1 MNQPSIIV
9 KNLEIKMQ
17 GNTVL
22 DAVSFLLHNDEHL
35 AIIGESGSGKTIL
48 AKALAGQLFYKG
60 TIDIPSP
67 QKPLFVEQHYHF
79 KNLANVSSDFY
90 YQQRYNSFDAAD
102 SATVIEELVKVVM
115 EQANALESFHKIET
129 LLTLLEMQ
137 PLKEAPIVQLSSG
150 EHKRFQLIRAL
161 LAPAQILIL
170 DSPFIG
176 LDINSRKRLQ
186 QIINE
191 TAATGIT
198 VIIICDAHEIPRC
211 ITHIVTMEKGKLKS
225 FKAKHSGITNSL
237 STGGSNHLY
246 NLNLLPRIEE
256 KEHNFL
262 VAVNMVNTSVRYS
275 NKTILNNINW
285 QVNRGEKWLLQGHNG
300 AGKSTLL
307 SLITGDNPQAY
318 ANEIYLFGKRR
329 GHGESIWDIKQKIG
343 YISPELH
350 WYFDTNITCYQ
361 TIGSGFFDT
370 IGLYRKLNTQQHNI
384 LQQWLDFL
392 HLSHVANK
400 PLNSISTGQQRL
412 ILLIRALVKNPPLLV
427 LDEPC
432 QGLDQQQKIEFVHLI
447 NKLCDK
453 FNKTLIYVSHYQN
466 EIPECITH
474 VLELNRGMQNIYTL
488 ETNTAIAV

>member
-9 KNLEIKMQ
+9 KDLEIIMQ

-22 DAVSFLLHNDEHL
+22 DVVSFLLQNDEHL

-60 TIDIPSP
+60 TIDINKQ
-67 QKPLFVEQHYHF
+67 QKLVFVEQHYHF
-79 KNLANVSSDFY
+79 KNLSNASDFY
-90 YQQRYNSFDAAD
+90 YQQRYNSFDADD
-102 SATVIEELVKVVM
+102 SATLIDELVRVVM
-115 EQANALESFHKIET
+115 DQSNALESFHKIET

-137 PLKEAPIVQLSSG
+137 HHKDAPVLQLSSG
-150 EHKRFQLIRAL
+150 EHKRCQLIKAL
-161 LAPAQILIL
+161 LVPARILIL

-176 LDINSRKRLQ
+176 LDIKSRKHLQ

-191 TAATGIT
+191 TAVAGTTI
-198 VIIICDAHEIPRC
+198 IIICNADEIPEC
-211 ITHIVTMEKGKLKS
+211 ITHIATLEKGRLKS
-225 FKAKHSGITNSL
+225 FSEKNLQLANSVNA
-237 STGGSNHLY
+237 GYNNYLY
-246 NLNLLPRIEE
+246 NFNQLPHIEE
-256 KEHNFL
+256 KDYNFS
-262 VAVNMVNTSVRYS
+262 VAVKMVNTTVQYS
-275 NKTILNNINW
+275 NKTILNNISW
-285 QVNRGEKWLLQGHNG
+285 QVNRGDKWLLKGHNG

-329 GHGESIWDIKQKIG
+329 GSGESIWDIKQNIG

-370 IGLYRKLNTQQHNI
+370 IGLYRKLNTQQLNT

-400 PLNSISTGQQRL
+400 PLSSISTGQQRL

-432 QGLDQQQKIEFVHLI
+432 QGLDEQQKKEFVQLVDD
-447 NKLCDK
+447 LCEK
-453 FNKTLIYVSHYQN
+453 FDKTLIYVSHYDN
-466 EIPECITH
+466 EIPACINH
-474 VLELNRGMQNIYTL
+474 VLQLENGKHVIRSIYHH
-488 ETNTAIAV
+488 TAVAV

>member
-9 KNLEIKMQ
+9 KDLEIKMQ

-22 DAVSFLLHNDEHL
+22 DDVSFILNEDEHL
-35 AIIGESGSGKTIL
+35 AIVGESGSGKTIL

-60 TIDIPSP
+60 TVDIVKQ
-67 QKPLFVEQHYHF
+67 QKPVFVEQHYHF
-79 KNLANVSSDFY
+79 KNLSNVSDFY
-90 YQQRYNSFDAAD
+90 YQQRYNSFDSDD
-102 SATVIEELVKVVM
+102 SATVIDELVKVVM
-115 EQANALESFHKIET
+115 DQSNALESFHKIET

-137 PLKEAPIVQLSSG
+137 HRKDAPVLQLSSG
-150 EHKRFQLIRAL
+150 EHKRFQLIKAL
-161 LAPAQILIL
+161 LVPAGILIL

-176 LDINSRKRLQ
+176 LDISSREHLQ

-191 TAATGIT
+191 TAATGTTI
-198 VIIICDAHEIPRC
+198 IIICDTHEIPEC
-211 ITHIVTMEKGKLKS
+211 ITHIVALEKGKLKS
-225 FKAKHSGITNSL
+225 FGEKNLQIANSV
-237 STGGSNHLY
+237 NADYNNYLY
-246 NLNLLPRIEE
+246 KFNQLPDIKE
-256 KEHNFL
+256 KDCNFS
-262 VAVNMVNTSVRYS
+262 VAVKMVNTTVQYG

-285 QVNRGEKWLLQGHNG
+285 QVNRGDKWLLKGHNG

-329 GHGESIWDIKQKIG
+329 GSGESIWDIKQNIG

-370 IGLYRKLNTQQHNI
+370 IGLYRKLNTQQHNT

-400 PLNSISTGQQRL
+400 PLSSISTGQQRL

-432 QGLDQQQKIEFVHLI
+432 QGLDEQQKKEFVQLVDD
-447 NKLCDK
+447 LCEK
-453 FNKTLIYVSHYQN
+453 FDKTLIYVSHYDD
-466 EIPECITH
+466 EIPACINH
-474 VLELNRGMQNIYTL
+474 VLQLENGKHVIRSIYHH
-488 ETNTAIAV
+488 TAVAV

>member
-9 KNLEIKMQ
+9 KDLEIKIQ

-22 DAVSFLLHNDEHL
+22 DAVSFLLNNDNHL

-60 TIDIPSP
+60 TVDIVKQ
-67 QKPLFVEQHYHF
+67 QKPVFVEQHYHF
-79 KNLANVSSDFY
+79 KNLSNVSDFY
-90 YQQRYNSFDAAD
+90 YQQRYNSFDADD
-102 SATVIEELVKVVM
+102 SATLIDELVRVVM
-115 EQANALESFHKIET
+115 DQSNPLESYHKIET
-129 LLTLLEMQ
+129 LLALLEMQ
-137 PLKEAPIVQLSSG
+137 HRKDAPVLQLSSG
-150 EHKRFQLIRAL
+150 EHKRFQLIKAL
-161 LAPAQILIL
+161 LVPTGILIL

-176 LDINSRKRLQ
+176 LDISSREHLQ

-191 TAATGIT
+191 TAATGTT
-198 VIIICDAHEIPRC
+198 VIIICDAQEIPEC
-211 ITHIVTMEKGKLKS
+211 ITHIAAMEKGRLKS
-225 FKAKHSGITNSL
+225 FYEKNLQAKNSI
-237 STGGSNHLY
+237 SIAHKNYHY
-246 NLNLLPRIEE
+246 NFNQLPGIEE
-256 KEHNFL
+256 KEFNFS
-262 VAVNMVNTSVRYS
+262 VAVQMINTSVQYS

-285 QVNRGEKWLLQGHNG
+285 QVNRGDKWLLKGHNG

-329 GHGESIWDIKQKIG
+329 GTGESIWDIKQNIG

-370 IGLYRKLNTQQHNI
+370 IGLYKKLNTQQHNI

-400 PLNSISTGQQRL
+400 PLSSISTGQQRL
-412 ILLIRALVKNPPLLV
+412 ILLLRALVKNPPLLV

-432 QGLDQQQKIEFVHLI
+432 QGLDEQQKKEFVQLVD
-447 NKLCDK
+447 NLCER
-453 FNKTLIYVSHYQN
+453 FNKTLIYVSHYDN
-466 EIPECITH
+466 EIPACIEH
-474 VLELNRGMQNIYTL
+474 VMELQHGNYTIYSL
-488 ETNTAIAV
+488 NNNTAIAV